1 MIYRFNPELG
11 KLEPNEP
18 ASFDIPA
25 GAGPRHLVLHKNGR
39 FAYLINELNSTIIA
53 LRYNQVIGSFHK
65 TQILSTLPEVL

>member
-39 FAYLINELNSTIIA
+39 FAY
-53 LRYNQVIGSFHK
+53 
-65 TQILSTLPEVL
+65 QITN